1 MKKIMLYVVLFIST
15 YALCGCS
22 DMTYTD
28 GNNQTEQTKR
38 LSETVDG
45 FRYQIVTDYG
55 GKTCRIVNI
64 SILDGS
70 KCQQLNI
77 PSEIKGYVV
86 TRIGAELAEM
96 DDSAETLKNV
106 FGAYC
111 EIDAEGWGIQ
121 GDGKKAQNIRGIK
134 IPDTVVELTRGCF
147 AGLSGVESVLLSGQ
161 LKKIGN
167 CAMIDMPNLKRLSI
181 PATVEEGLEFLCDT
195 KWVSFSVDDKN
206 AKYKA
211 ENGLLLSRAGDFL
224 YGVVTD
230 DTSILIPAFVT
241 AFSENA
247 LTTNSPCR
255 ITIDPDNAVYASD
268 GQCVYKKSNGELVAV
283 SSDDG
288 KLILS
293 SRIKSLRTP
302 VNVSG
307 IEIDKIVFSDSIQ
320 SVEGKTS
327 NSDFD
332 YWLGDKISS
341 YATWYMN
348 GKKAPVRLSPIDMGI
363 GTLVVPEQYS
373 VSYENWIDKYK
384 NWRNIPLK
392 KRRD

>member
-1 MKKIMLYVVLFIST
+1 MKKNILYVVLFISI

-45 FRYQIVTDYG
+45 FEYQIVTDYG

-86 TRIGAELAEM
+86 TRI
-96 DDSAETLKNV
+96 
-106 FGAYC
+106 
-111 EIDAEGWGIQ
+111 
-121 GDGKKAQNIRGIK
+121 
-134 IPDTVVELTRGCF
+134 
-147 AGLSGVESVLLSGQ
+147 
-161 LKKIGN
+161 
-167 CAMIDMPNLKRLSI
+167 
-181 PATVEEGLEFLCDT
+181 
-195 KWVSFSVDDKN
+195 
-206 AKYKA
+206 
-211 ENGLLLSRAGDFL
+211 
-224 YGVVTD
+224 
-230 DTSILIPAFVT
+230 VT

-268 GQCVYKKSNGELVAV
+268 GQCVYKKANGELVAV

-348 GKKAPVRLSPIDMGI
+348 GKKAPVRLSPIDLGI

-373 VSYENWIDKYK
+373 VSYENWIEKYK
-384 NWRNIPLK
+384 KWRNIALK